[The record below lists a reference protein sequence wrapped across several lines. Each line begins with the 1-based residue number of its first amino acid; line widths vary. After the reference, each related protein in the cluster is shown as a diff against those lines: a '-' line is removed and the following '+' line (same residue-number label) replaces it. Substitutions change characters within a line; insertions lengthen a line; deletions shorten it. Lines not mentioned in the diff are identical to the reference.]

1 VRRFAMTMLSL
12 LLMLGLSIAQDT
24 KKVEPSKTADAA
36 KDKEAAKPKEKEAAK
51 PAAEAP
57 LPSIP
62 PEVEAKLE
70 AARLAVAEAIVAAQD
85 AGLVETTIDPPPILD
100 ILVTGRAIDLR
111 ELKAGPKRGVSPEV
125 FAAWFTGYGNKNI
138 EGIKPMDDVRIVM
151 PSKGLKSYYD
161 QRSNL
166 MNRHIDAVRKAKA
179 TAKTDAEE
187 KAKSAELAAK
197 AKTEADAALKAKEEA
212 DAKAKADADAK
223 AKVDADAKAKAD
235 ADTKAKADA
244 DAKAKADGDAK
255 KARLDELNRAD
266 AAAAKAKADAI
277 DKAKADADA
286 KAKAAADAQK
296 AADEA
301 KAKADA
307 EAKAKAD
314 ADAKAKEAADA
325 AAKAKAEAD
334 KPKEEPK
341 KDDVPKA

>member
-1 VRRFAMTMLSL
+1 MRRFAMTLLSL
-12 LLMLGLSIAQDT
+12 FLMLGLSIAQDT
-24 KKVEPSKTADAA
+24 KKVEPSKPADTAKD

-62 PEVEAKLE
+62 PEVEVKLE

-111 ELKAGPKRGVSPEV
+111 ELKASPKRGVSPEV

-138 EGIKPMDDVRIVM
+138 EGIKQQDDVRIVV
-151 PSKGLKSYYD
+151 PSKGLRSYYD

-179 TAKTDAEE
+179 TTKTDAEE
-187 KAKSAELAAK
+187 RAKSDELAAK
-197 AKTEADAALKAKEEA
+197 AKTEADAASAAKAKTDADEKAKSDAAAKQKAEDDAKAEA
-212 DAKAKADADAK
+212 KAKSDVEAKAKADAEA
-223 AKVDADAKAKAD
+223 
-235 ADTKAKADA
+235 KAKADA
-244 DAKAKADGDAK
+244 DAKAKADA
-255 KARLDELNRAD
+255 E
-266 AAAAKAKADAI
+266 AA
-277 DKAKADADA
+277 A

-301 KAKADA
+301 KIKADA

-341 KDDVPKA
+341 KEEAPKT